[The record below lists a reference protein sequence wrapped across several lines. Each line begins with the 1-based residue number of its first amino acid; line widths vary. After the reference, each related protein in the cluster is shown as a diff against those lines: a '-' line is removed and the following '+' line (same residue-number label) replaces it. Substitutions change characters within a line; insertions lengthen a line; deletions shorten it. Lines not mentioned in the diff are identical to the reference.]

1 MRFSI
6 RSKKIISSLMA
17 LTMLTAA
24 TAAAESNV
32 FSKIIPTNTITAD
45 AAVSGTW
52 TYQVTS
58 STTCTLTGYTGNE
71 QRVYLPIELNGY
83 KVTKIGTGAFM
94 NNHTMKM
101 CQFGYNIE
109 EIGTNAFRNCTS
121 LTQVYIN
128 SGAKIIGT
136 SAFENCTALTYASCP
151 PNLDRIKSRAFANTA
166 ITSFSD
172 PYLHDDVKYIE
183 SYAFLNCHNLT
194 EIHFKDKW
202 ELGMSVFE
210 NCDLLENVEISD
222 YSVRSGLANRS
233 FKGAHNLQFVYGHRL
248 YAWNGPSR
256 YIMSPYNPTFGRNY
270 AQLLEDEV
278 RMALDFH
285 NGVRD

>member
-32 FSKIIPTNTITAD
+32 FSKIIPTNAITAD
-45 AAVSGTW
+45 AAISGDW
-52 TYQVTS
+52 TYQVTGS
-58 STTCTLTGYTGNE
+58 DTC
-71 QRVYLPIELNGY
+71 RVTKYNGTEEYVHLPAKINGY
-83 KVTKIGTGAFM
+83 RVTTVASGAFK
-94 NNHTMKM
+94 NNHTMKVFFFSYDIKEVPS
-101 CQFGYNIE
+101 Q
-109 EIGTNAFRNCTS
+109 AFMNCTN
-121 LTQVYIN
+121 LLQVYVN
-128 SGAKIIGT
+128 SGVNVIGT
-136 SAFENCTALTYASCP
+136 SAFENCTSLTYVSCP

-210 NCDLLENVEISD
+210 NCDLLENVELSD
-222 YSVRSGLANRS
+222 YSVRSGLANRG

-248 YAWNGPSR
+248 YAWNGQSR
-256 YIMSPYNPTFGRNY
+256 YIMGPYNPTFGHNY
-270 AQLLEDEV
+270 VQLLEDEV